1 MNWPKWTWWLNS
13 KESTCQ
19 CRRHQFDPWIGK
31 IPWRKKWQPTPV
43 FLPGKSHGQRSL
55 VGYSPWG
62 CKRVGLDWATKR
74 NNKSVVD
81 CRTVTIL
88 HHSLHLSPLPRD
100 LAARPSNSGIHFPTP
115 TPDLACDL
123 LCPKECDGNEC
134 ASPES
139 RPQEALPYSTQFL
152 GTLPLPWKQA
162 WANLLD
168 ERPSHS
174 ITPAGK
180 QSAPDMWVSKA
191 VLDQAIPSWPINFH
205 RHRRKPN
212 QDECGLAQISR
223 TIQPST
229 DS

>member
-1 MNWPKWTWWLNS
+1 MQETAVRSLDWEDPLE
-13 KESTCQ
+13 KEMAAHASILA
-19 CRRHQFDPWIGK
+19 WE
-31 IPWRKKWQPTPV
+31 IPWTEE
-43 FLPGKSHGQRSL
+43 PGGLQSRGSQKS
-55 VGYSPWG
+55 WT
-62 CKRVGLDWATKR
+62 WATKW
-74 NNKSVVD
+74 NNKSVVG
-81 CRTVTIL
+81 CRTVTVL

-115 TPDLACDL
+115 APDLACDL
-123 LCPKECDGNEC
+123 LCPKECDGNEH

-139 RPQEALPYSTQFL
+139 RPQETWPSSTQSL

-180 QSAPDMWVSKA
+180 QPAPDMWVSKGE
-191 VLDQAIPSWPINFH
+191 LDQAIPSWPINFH

-212 QDECGLAQISR
+212 
-223 TIQPST
+223 
-229 DS
+229 